1 MILEDYAKCMR
12 VINDNASIHLKDVEQ
27 LLKDLTEHR
36 EYEQS
41 QIEELTQDNSDLED
55 LIFKAQEVCNRL
67 QREVKVS
74 ADLNKNYEEL

>member
-1 MILEDYAKCMR
+1 MILEYYAKCMR